1 MLRIAFPLVLA
12 LVSAQLY
19 ACSCIAPPP
28 PKEALA
34 AASAVFS
41 GKVTAIEA
49 AGDHEKAVTIEIKST
64 WKGVEKKKEVVVYT
78 ADNGATCGYGFE
90 KGKSYL
96 VYASLMKRGDDKVLG
111 TNICTRTAA
120 LDAAAKDIKELGEP
134 MK

>member
-1 MLRIAFPLVLA
+1 VLI
-12 LVSAQLY
+12 SAHVY

-41 GKVTAIEA
+41 GKVTAVAA
-49 AGDHEKAVTIEIKST
+49 AGDHEKAVTIEIKAT

-78 ADNGATCGYGFE
+78 ANDGAACGFGFE

-96 VYASLMKRGDDKVLG
+96 VYANLLKRGDDKVLS
-111 TNICTRTAA
+111 TSICTRTAG
-120 LDAAAKDIKELGEP
+120 LEAAAKDVKELGDP
-134 MK
+134 LK